1 MNITSIILNPATPD
15 EIARITLNQALHIIE
30 QLEEEDPAAITGI
43 ATGVIGSYISLQSYQ
58 VRGEL
63 TEPGAHVLKAIGGLL
78 NHLGLEIKVTAIKP
92 ESSPEQDHL

>member
-15 EIARITLNQALHIIE
+15 EIAR
-30 QLEEEDPAAITGI
+30 ITGI

-63 TEPGAHVLKAIGGLL
+63 TEPGTHVLKAIGGLL
-78 NHLGLEIKVTAIKP
+78 NHLGLEIKVSAIKP

>member
-1 MNITSIILNPATPD
+1 MNLTSIILNPATPD
-15 EIARITLNQALHIIE
+15 EIARITLTQALHIIE

-78 NHLGLEIKVTAIKP
+78 THLGLEIKVSAIKP
-92 ESSPEQDHL
+92 TPDQDHL

>member
-1 MNITSIILNPATPD
+1 MNLTSIILNNPTP
-15 EIARITLNQALHIIE
+15 EELARLSLNQALHIIE

-63 TEPGAHVLKAIGGLL
+63 TEPGTHVLKAIGGLL
-78 NHLGLEIKVTAIKP
+78 THLGLEIKVTPINPAP
-92 ESSPEQDHL
+92 TPEQDHL